1 MKCAFCNVGSR
12 GDLQPLVALALAFR
26 SKGWEVLLISEERSR
41 ALAEEFHLDFRA
53 VAGDSVGII
62 FEEEYAEMLAKGKL
76 MAMMQ
81 EIASE
86 TERRKK
92 TWHEQALTD
101 WMETTKDVQMIVSGP
116 LTFNE
121 TYCMAEKLGIP
132 WIPLLYGP
140 LYPTSEFPNPFVMES
155 NWFGWLNLLT
165 YNFLYWA
172 LWMQQGSD
180 VNAFRTRLG
189 LEPLTGR
196 RGLMSVI
203 EEKELLVVGAFHEV
217 FIPTQKIPDDWPPYF
232 FFQNFFFVPRTPEES
247 IDAKLKEF
255 LQKCGEVPLVYLGLG
270 SMPAPRP
277 QELMDLANEIVSQLK
292 VKAIVCA
299 GWTNV
304 STSEGLEDEIL
315 VLKSVPHD
323 VLLPKCKVILH
334 HAGAG
339 TCAAALR
346 SGVPSVCLPV
356 MLDQFYNSRQLMKL
370 GVAPA
375 SIPFQSVASSQN
387 EVIQA
392 VKLTLEQHD
401 MAQKAKEIAKRI
413 EETDGTTLC
422 VEKILQTYPVTPER
436 Q

>member
-1 MKCAFCNVGSR
+1 
-12 GDLQPLVALALAFR
+12 
-26 SKGWEVLLISEERSR
+26 
-41 ALAEEFHLDFRA
+41 
-53 VAGDSVGII
+53 
-62 FEEEYAEMLAKGKL
+62 
-76 MAMMQ
+76 
-81 EIASE
+81 
-86 TERRKK
+86 
-92 TWHEQALTD
+92 
-101 WMETTKDVQMIVSGP
+101 MIVSGP

-155 NWFGWLNLLT
+155 NWFGWLNLLS

-232 FFQNFFFVPRTPEES
+232 FFRNFFFVPRTPEES
-247 IDAKLKEF
+247 IDPRLKEF
-255 LQKCGEVPLVYLGLG
+255 LKKCGEVPLVYLGLG

-304 STSEGLEDEIL
+304 STSQGLEDEIL

-323 VLLPKCKVILH
+323 VLLPKCRVILH

-375 SIPFQSVASSQN
+375 SIPFQSVASQRDS
-387 EVIQA
+387 VIQA
-392 VKLTLEQHD
+392 VKLTMEQPD
-401 MAQKAKEIAKRI
+401 MAQKAKDIAKRI

-422 VEKILQTYPVTPER
+422 AEKILQTYPLRPP
-436 Q
+436 